1 MPASGPPESPPLQL
15 HPFQAVRYAFGRGG
29 VSGMLS
35 PPYDNI
41 DPAQIRNL
49 RSRPHHIS
57 QLLDTKD
64 PRASASALNG
74 WLHSGI
80 LVRDTQPALYVYQ
93 QRLGS
98 ELLQQGLI
106 GELELHRSPGGPVL
120 PHEDVRPDV
129 VRERA
134 ACMAQ
139 MRAQPEPLLL
149 TCPVGRATAQVI
161 DRVVQRT
168 PVSVARVDGIT
179 HTLWACTDKGEQAVV
194 ALDLA
199 RRRALIA
206 DGHHRHAACLQLREQ
221 RCLAMLVDS
230 STRPM
235 RLAAVHRVIPG
246 LEPGKAAAAAAE
258 VACVRPLPRGPRL
271 PAPGQLVLAGSQRA
285 WMITVPDP
293 QALSE
298 ALAAQPAQW
307 RKIPAAVT
315 DHLLMS
321 RAWSVPDLPDAVHHV
336 HDAGRALAA
345 VSDPGSGVAVLL
357 PPMSETEV
365 WELASAAVLLPRKS
379 TSFGPKPPA
388 GLVLR
393 TLDPGSHLD
402 SGVEVGL
409 AHRDSPAPYP

>member
-1 MPASGPPESPPLQL
+1 LQL
-15 HPFQAVRYAFGRGG
+15 HPFQAVRYASARRGG
-29 VSGMLS
+29 IASVLC
-35 PPYDNI
+35 PPYD
-41 DPAQIRNL
+41 DLDHTQLRTL

-57 QLLDTKD
+57 QLLDTND
-64 PRASASALNG
+64 PGASASALNR
-74 WLHSGI
+74 WLHSGV

-93 QRLGS
+93 QRLGG

-106 GELELHRSPGGPVL
+106 GELELHRSPRSPVL
-120 PHEDVRPDV
+120 AHEDVCPDV

-161 DRVVQRT
+161 ARVAQRR

-179 HTLWACTDKGEQAVV
+179 HTLWACTDAGEQAVV

-206 DGHHRHAACLQLREQ
+206 DGHHRYAACLQLREQ
-221 RCLAMLVDS
+221 RCLALLVDS
-230 STRPM
+230 TTRPM
-235 RLAAVHRVIPG
+235 RLSAIHRVIPG
-246 LEPGKAAAAAAE
+246 LDADKAAAAAAD
-258 VACVRPLPRGPRL
+258 VACVQPLPGGPRQ
-271 PAPGQLVLAGSQRA
+271 PASGQLLLAGNRRA
-285 WMITVPDP
+285 WMVTAPDP

-307 RKIPAAVT
+307 RNIPAAVT

-321 RAWSVPDLPDAVHHV
+321 RAWSVPDLPGAVHHL
-336 HDAGRALAA
+336 HDAGQALAA
-345 VSDPGSGVAVLL
+345 VSEPGGGVAVIL
-357 PPMSETEV
+357 PPISETEV
-365 WELASAAVLLPRKS
+365 WELAGTAVLLPRKS

-393 TLDPGSHLD
+393 TLDPPGYDHGEASSHL
-402 SGVEVGL
+402 SRGHARLGTR
-409 AHRDSPAPYP
+409 AQH